1 MDFMT
6 MNRKG
11 ETGQGLSPC
20 PCGAPPSQRGAFEEA
35 VAGEWPPL
43 GGGSREA
50 GGGES
55 MKIERPITAK
65 SLPLPLRGTPLA
77 EGGFSRVL
85 TASLF
90 LLIFVAASLLFPLSA
105 RAESG
110 QADLNGLAPYADDGD
125 MDYIPDYFVTV
136 DLREDGSADIVY
148 DITWQVID
156 GDQTDYLS
164 WVKIGLPN
172 AYAEDLTPLT
182 DTISDLQ
189 YTGDGGSYAKVVF
202 ARRYYSPEVAA
213 QNGGESRVRFA
224 FSVHQSHL
232 FTLNDDGT
240 ATFEFTPGWFDDLVV
255 ERMQVRW
262 RGGDGFVADNSSEE
276 DGYLIWEFGPMGH
289 GQSADV
295 HVTVPVTTAET
306 FDPDAQ
312 LTAADYDDGGM
323 TADEMIGILTVVIAL
338 LIFVAALIIIVGSMT
353 PDWGGGFG
361 GGLDPDDW
369 FWYTNGVHT
378 IHVARTAPPPK
389 GYTRTDPPKNY
400 HTGGGSSR
408 GGGVGR
414 HNSGCASSCACA
426 CASSCACA
434 CACAGGGRAGCTAK
448 DFYTYK
454 LPHKAD
460 REDDQ

>member
-1 MDFMT
+1 MFQ
-6 MNRKG
+6 RKRWG
-11 ETGQGLSPC
+11 GVGKVP
-20 PCGAPPSQRGAFEEA
+20 RGF
-35 VAGEWPPL
+35 VCSFL
-43 GGGSREA
+43 
-50 GGGES
+50 
-55 MKIERPITAK
+55 
-65 SLPLPLRGTPLA
+65 
-77 EGGFSRVL
+77 
-85 TASLF
+85 

-110 QADLNGLAPYADDGD
+110 QAGLDRLAPYADDGD
-125 MDYIPDYFVTV
+125 LDYIPDYFVTV

-148 DITWQVID
+148 DITWQVIG

-232 FTLNDDGT
+232 FSLNSDGT

-255 ERMQVRW
+255 EHMQVRW
-262 RGGDGFVADNSSEE
+262 RSGDGFVADNTSEE
-276 DGYLIWEFGPMGH
+276 DGYLIWDFGPMGH
-289 GQSADV
+289 GQSANI

-323 TADEMIGILTVVIAL
+323 TADEMIGILTVVIGL
-338 LIFVAALIIIVGSMT
+338 LIFAAALIIVVGSMT

-361 GGLDPDDW
+361 SGLDPDDW

-426 CASSCACA
+426 SRCACA

>member
-1 MDFMT
+1 MFQ
-6 MNRKG
+6 RKRWG
-11 ETGQGLSPC
+11 GVGKVP
-20 PCGAPPSQRGAFEEA
+20 RGF
-35 VAGEWPPL
+35 VCSFL
-43 GGGSREA
+43 
-50 GGGES
+50 
-55 MKIERPITAK
+55 
-65 SLPLPLRGTPLA
+65 
-77 EGGFSRVL
+77 
-85 TASLF
+85 

-110 QADLNGLAPYADDGD
+110 QADLDRLAPYADDGD
-125 MDYIPDYFVTV
+125 LDYIPDYFVTV

-232 FTLNDDGT
+232 FSLNSDGT

-255 ERMQVRW
+255 EHMQVRW
-262 RGGDGFVADNSSEE
+262 RSGDGFVADNSSEE
-276 DGYLIWEFGPMGH
+276 DGYLIWDFGPMGH
-289 GQSADV
+289 GQSANI
-295 HVTVPVTTAET
+295 HVTVPVTTAKT

-323 TADEMIGILTVVIAL
+323 TADEMIGILTVVIGL
-338 LIFVAALIIIVGSMT
+338 LIFAAALIIIVGSMT

-361 GGLDPDDW
+361 SGLDPDDW

-426 CASSCACA
+426 CA
-434 CACAGGGRAGCTAK
+434 CAGGGRAGCTAK

>member
-1 MDFMT
+1 M
-6 MNRKG
+6 
-11 ETGQGLSPC
+11 
-20 PCGAPPSQRGAFEEA
+20 
-35 VAGEWPPL
+35 
-43 GGGSREA
+43 
-50 GGGES
+50 
-55 MKIERPITAK
+55 
-65 SLPLPLRGTPLA
+65 
-77 EGGFSRVL
+77 
-85 TASLF
+85 
-90 LLIFVAASLLFPLSA
+90 
-105 RAESG
+105 
-110 QADLNGLAPYADDGD
+110 
-125 MDYIPDYFVTV
+125 
-136 DLREDGSADIVY
+136 
-148 DITWQVID
+148 
-156 GDQTDYLS
+156 
-164 WVKIGLPN
+164 
-172 AYAEDLTPLT
+172 
-182 DTISDLQ
+182 Q

-224 FSVHQSHL
+224 FSVHQNHL

-255 ERMQVRW
+255 EHMQVRW
-262 RGGDGFVADNSSEE
+262 RSGDGFVADNSSEE

-289 GQSADV
+289 GQSANI

-323 TADEMIGILTVVIAL
+323 TADEILGILTVVIGL

-361 GGLDPDDW
+361 SGLDPDDW

>member
-1 MDFMT
+1 MFQ
-6 MNRKG
+6 RKRWSG
-11 ETGQGLSPC
+11 VGKVP
-20 PCGAPPSQRGAFEEA
+20 RGF
-35 VAGEWPPL
+35 VCSFL
-43 GGGSREA
+43 
-50 GGGES
+50 
-55 MKIERPITAK
+55 
-65 SLPLPLRGTPLA
+65 
-77 EGGFSRVL
+77 
-85 TASLF
+85 

-110 QADLNGLAPYADDGD
+110 QAGLDRLAPYADDGD
-125 MDYIPDYFVTV
+125 LDYIPDYFVTV

-148 DITWQVID
+148 DITWQVIG

-172 AYAEDLTPLT
+172 AHAEDLTPLT

-232 FTLNDDGT
+232 FSLNSDGT

-255 ERMQVRW
+255 EHMQVRW
-262 RGGDGFVADNSSEE
+262 RSGDGFVADNSSEE

-289 GQSADV
+289 GQSANI

-323 TADEMIGILTVVIAL
+323 TADEMIGILTVVIGL
-338 LIFVAALIIIVGSMT
+338 LIFAAALIIIFGSMT

-361 GGLDPDDW
+361 SGLDPDDW

>member
-1 MDFMT
+1 MFQ
-6 MNRKG
+6 RKRWG
-11 ETGQGLSPC
+11 GVGKVP
-20 PCGAPPSQRGAFEEA
+20 RGF
-35 VAGEWPPL
+35 VCSFL
-43 GGGSREA
+43 
-50 GGGES
+50 
-55 MKIERPITAK
+55 
-65 SLPLPLRGTPLA
+65 
-77 EGGFSRVL
+77 
-85 TASLF
+85 

-110 QADLNGLAPYADDGD
+110 QAGLDRLAPYADDGD
-125 MDYIPDYFVTV
+125 LDYIPDYFVMV

-148 DITWQVID
+148 DITWQVIG

-172 AYAEDLTPLT
+172 AHAEDLTPLT

-232 FTLNDDGT
+232 FSLNSDGT

-255 ERMQVRW
+255 EHMQVRW
-262 RGGDGFVADNSSEE
+262 RSGDGFVADNSSEE

-289 GQSADV
+289 GQSANI

-323 TADEMIGILTVVIAL
+323 TADEMIGILTVVIGL
-338 LIFVAALIIIVGSMT
+338 LIFAAALIIIFGSMT

-361 GGLDPDDW
+361 SGLDPDDW

>member
-1 MDFMT
+1 MFQ
-6 MNRKG
+6 RKRWG
-11 ETGQGLSPC
+11 GVGKVP
-20 PCGAPPSQRGAFEEA
+20 RGF
-35 VAGEWPPL
+35 VCSFL
-43 GGGSREA
+43 
-50 GGGES
+50 
-55 MKIERPITAK
+55 
-65 SLPLPLRGTPLA
+65 
-77 EGGFSRVL
+77 
-85 TASLF
+85 

-110 QADLNGLAPYADDGD
+110 QADLDRLAPYADDGD
-125 MDYIPDYFVTV
+125 LDYIPDYFVTV

-148 DITWQVID
+148 DITWQVIG

-232 FTLNDDGT
+232 FSLNSDGT

-255 ERMQVRW
+255 EHMQVRW
-262 RGGDGFVADNSSEE
+262 RSGDGFVADNTSEE

-289 GQSADV
+289 GQSANI

-323 TADEMIGILTVVIAL
+323 TADEMIGILTVVIGL
-338 LIFVAALIIIVGSMT
+338 LIFAAALIIIVGSMT

-361 GGLDPDDW
+361 SGLDPDDW
-369 FWYTNGVHT
+369 FWYTNGIHT
-378 IHVARTAPPPK
+378 IHLARTAPPPK

-400 HTGGGSSR
+400 HTGGGSSL

>member
-1 MDFMT
+1 MFQ
-6 MNRKG
+6 RKRWG
-11 ETGQGLSPC
+11 GVGKVP
-20 PCGAPPSQRGAFEEA
+20 RGF
-35 VAGEWPPL
+35 VCSFL
-43 GGGSREA
+43 
-50 GGGES
+50 
-55 MKIERPITAK
+55 
-65 SLPLPLRGTPLA
+65 
-77 EGGFSRVL
+77 
-85 TASLF
+85 

-110 QADLNGLAPYADDGD
+110 QADLDRLAPYADDGD
-125 MDYIPDYFVTV
+125 LDYIPDYFVTV

-202 ARRYYSPEVAA
+202 ARRYYSPKVAA

-232 FTLNDDGT
+232 FSLNSDGT
-240 ATFEFTPGWFDDLVV
+240 ATFEFAPGWFDDLVV
-255 ERMQVRW
+255 EHMQVRW
-262 RGGDGFVADNSSEE
+262 RSGDGFVADNTSEE
-276 DGYLIWEFGPMGH
+276 DGYLIWDFGPMGH
-289 GQSADV
+289 GQSANI

-323 TADEMIGILTVVIAL
+323 TADEMIGILTVVIGL
-338 LIFVAALIIIVGSMT
+338 LIFAAALIIIVGSMT

-361 GGLDPDDW
+361 SGLDPDDW

-378 IHVARTAPPPK
+378 IHLARTAPPPK

-400 HTGGGSSR
+400 RTGGGSSR

>member
-1 MDFMT
+1 MQKKTFYP
-6 MNRKG
+6 R
-11 ETGQGLSPC
+11 
-20 PCGAPPSQRGAFEEA
+20 
-35 VAGEWPPL
+35 
-43 GGGSREA
+43 
-50 GGGES
+50 
-55 MKIERPITAK
+55 
-65 SLPLPLRGTPLA
+65 
-77 EGGFSRVL
+77 L
-85 TASLF
+85 TTFLF
-90 LLIFVAASLLFPLSA
+90 FIFVAATLLFPFAA
-105 RAESG
+105 RADDSTANS
-110 QADLNGLAPYADDGD
+110 ADIAPYADDGD
-125 MDYIPDYFVTV
+125 MDYIPDYLVTV
-136 DLREDGSADIVY
+136 DLRADGSADITY
-148 DITWQVID
+148 DITWQVIG

-189 YTGDGGSYAKVVF
+189 YSGDGGSYAKVVF
-202 ARRYYSPEVAA
+202 ARRYYAPEVAA
-213 QNGGESRVRFA
+213 KNGGESRVRFA

-276 DGYLIWEFGPMGH
+276 DGYLIWDFGPMGH

>member
-1 MDFMT
+1 MFQ
-6 MNRKG
+6 RKRWG
-11 ETGQGLSPC
+11 GVGKVP
-20 PCGAPPSQRGAFEEA
+20 RGF
-35 VAGEWPPL
+35 VCSFL
-43 GGGSREA
+43 
-50 GGGES
+50 
-55 MKIERPITAK
+55 
-65 SLPLPLRGTPLA
+65 
-77 EGGFSRVL
+77 
-85 TASLF
+85 

-110 QADLNGLAPYADDGD
+110 QADLDGLAPYADDGD
-125 MDYIPDYFVTV
+125 LDYIPDYFVTV

-148 DITWQVID
+148 DITWQVIG

-224 FSVHQSHL
+224 FSVHQNHL

-255 ERMQVRW
+255 EHMQVRW
-262 RGGDGFVADNSSEE
+262 RSGDGFVADNSSEE

-289 GQSADV
+289 GQSANI

-323 TADEMIGILTVVIAL
+323 TADEMIGILTVVI
-338 LIFVAALIIIVGSMT
+338 
-353 PDWGGGFG
+353 
-361 GGLDPDDW
+361 
-369 FWYTNGVHT
+369 
-378 IHVARTAPPPK
+378 
-389 GYTRTDPPKNY
+389 
-400 HTGGGSSR
+400 
-408 GGGVGR
+408 
-414 HNSGCASSCACA
+414 GC
-426 CASSCACA
+426 
-434 CACAGGGRAGCTAK
+434 
-448 DFYTYK
+448 
-454 LPHKAD
+454 
-460 REDDQ
+460 

>member
-1 MDFMT
+1 MFQ
-6 MNRKG
+6 RKRWG
-11 ETGQGLSPC
+11 GVGKVP
-20 PCGAPPSQRGAFEEA
+20 RGF
-35 VAGEWPPL
+35 VCSFL
-43 GGGSREA
+43 
-50 GGGES
+50 
-55 MKIERPITAK
+55 
-65 SLPLPLRGTPLA
+65 
-77 EGGFSRVL
+77 
-85 TASLF
+85 

-110 QADLNGLAPYADDGD
+110 QADLDGLAPYADDGD
-125 MDYIPDYFVTV
+125 LDYIPDYFVTV

-232 FTLNDDGT
+232 FSLNSDGT

-255 ERMQVRW
+255 EHMQVRW
-262 RGGDGFVADNSSEE
+262 RGGDGFVADNTSEE
-276 DGYLIWEFGPMGH
+276 DGYLIWDFGPMGH
-289 GQSADV
+289 GQSANI

-323 TADEMIGILTVVIAL
+323 TADEMIGILTVVIGL
-338 LIFVAALIIIVGSMT
+338 LIFAAALIIIVGSMT

-361 GGLDPDDW
+361 SGLDPDDW

-389 GYTRTDPPKNY
+389 GYTRTE
-400 HTGGGSSR
+400 
-408 GGGVGR
+408 
-414 HNSGCASSCACA
+414 
-426 CASSCACA
+426 
-434 CACAGGGRAGCTAK
+434 
-448 DFYTYK
+448 K
-454 LPHKAD
+454 LPYRRRFFPRRRRGAAQQRVRFQLRLRLCFQLRVCLRLCGRRPCRMHCKRFLHVQTAP
-460 REDDQ
+460 

>member
-1 MDFMT
+1 MFQ
-6 MNRKG
+6 RKRWG
-11 ETGQGLSPC
+11 GVGKVP
-20 PCGAPPSQRGAFEEA
+20 RGF
-35 VAGEWPPL
+35 VCSFL
-43 GGGSREA
+43 
-50 GGGES
+50 
-55 MKIERPITAK
+55 
-65 SLPLPLRGTPLA
+65 
-77 EGGFSRVL
+77 
-85 TASLF
+85 

-110 QADLNGLAPYADDGD
+110 QADLDGLAPYADDGD
-125 MDYIPDYFVTV
+125 LDYIPDYFVTV

-148 DITWQVID
+148 DITWQVIG

-232 FTLNDDGT
+232 FSLNSDGT

-255 ERMQVRW
+255 EHMQVRW
-262 RGGDGFVADNSSEE
+262 RSGDGFVADNSSEE

-289 GQSADV
+289 GQSANI

-323 TADEMIGILTVVIAL
+323 TADEMIGILTVVIGL
-338 LIFVAALIIIVGSMT
+338 LIFAAALIIIFGSMT

-361 GGLDPDDW
+361 SGLDPDDW

-434 CACAGGGRAGCTAK
+434 CACAGGGRAGCSKK
-448 DFYTYK
+448 DFYHTTDK
-454 LPHKAD
+454 K
-460 REDDQ
+460 EEK

>member
-1 MDFMT
+1 MFQ
-6 MNRKG
+6 RKRWG
-11 ETGQGLSPC
+11 GVGKVP
-20 PCGAPPSQRGAFEEA
+20 RGF
-35 VAGEWPPL
+35 VCSFL
-43 GGGSREA
+43 
-50 GGGES
+50 
-55 MKIERPITAK
+55 
-65 SLPLPLRGTPLA
+65 
-77 EGGFSRVL
+77 
-85 TASLF
+85 

-110 QADLNGLAPYADDGD
+110 QAGLDRLAPYADDGD
-125 MDYIPDYFVTV
+125 LDYIPDYFVTV

-224 FSVHQSHL
+224 FSVHQNHL
-232 FTLNDDGT
+232 F
-240 ATFEFTPGWFDDLVV
+240 TFEFTPGWFDDLVV
-255 ERMQVRW
+255 EHMQVRW
-262 RGGDGFVADNSSEE
+262 RSGDGFVADNSSEE

-289 GQSADV
+289 GQSANI

-323 TADEMIGILTVVIAL
+323 TADEMIGILTVVIGL
-338 LIFVAALIIIVGSMT
+338 LIFAAALIIIFGSMT

-361 GGLDPDDW
+361 SGLDPDDW

>member
-1 MDFMT
+1 MFQ
-6 MNRKG
+6 RKRWG
-11 ETGQGLSPC
+11 GVGKVP
-20 PCGAPPSQRGAFEEA
+20 RGF
-35 VAGEWPPL
+35 VCSFL
-43 GGGSREA
+43 
-50 GGGES
+50 
-55 MKIERPITAK
+55 
-65 SLPLPLRGTPLA
+65 
-77 EGGFSRVL
+77 
-85 TASLF
+85 
-90 LLIFVAASLLFPLSA
+90 LLIFVAATLLVPFEA

-110 QADLNGLAPYADDGD
+110 QADLDGLAPYADEGD

-189 YTGDGGSYAKVVF
+189 YNGDGGSYAKVVF

-232 FTLNDDGT
+232 FTLNNDGT

-262 RGGDGFVADNSSEE
+262 RGGDGFVADNTSEE

-289 GQSADV
+289 GQSANI

-323 TADEMIGILTVVIAL
+323 TADEMIGILTVVIGL
-338 LIFVAALIIIVGSMT
+338 LIFAAALIIIVGSMT

-361 GGLDPDDW
+361 SGLDPDDW

-378 IHVARTAPPPK
+378 IHLARTAPPPK

>member
-1 MDFMT
+1 MFQ
-6 MNRKG
+6 RKRWG
-11 ETGQGLSPC
+11 GVGKVP
-20 PCGAPPSQRGAFEEA
+20 RGF
-35 VAGEWPPL
+35 VCSFL
-43 GGGSREA
+43 
-50 GGGES
+50 
-55 MKIERPITAK
+55 
-65 SLPLPLRGTPLA
+65 
-77 EGGFSRVL
+77 
-85 TASLF
+85 

-110 QADLNGLAPYADDGD
+110 QADLDGLAPYADDGD
-125 MDYIPDYFVTV
+125 LDYIPDYFVTV

-202 ARRYYSPEVAA
+202 ARRYYSPKVAA

-232 FTLNDDGT
+232 FSLNSDGT
-240 ATFEFTPGWFDDLVV
+240 ATFEFVPGWFDDLVV
-255 ERMQVRW
+255 EHMQVRW
-262 RGGDGFVADNSSEE
+262 RSGDGFVADNTSEE
-276 DGYLIWEFGPMGH
+276 DGYLIWDFGPMGH
-289 GQSADV
+289 GQSANI

-323 TADEMIGILTVVIAL
+323 TADEMIGILTVVIGL
-338 LIFVAALIIIVGSMT
+338 LIFAAALIIIVGSMT

-361 GGLDPDDW
+361 SGLDPDDW

-378 IHVARTAPPPK
+378 IRRARSAPPPT
-389 GYTRTDPPKNY
+389 GYHRTDPPPEY
-400 HTGGGSSR
+400 RSGGGKTR

-414 HNSGCASSCACA
+414 NHSSHSSCASSCACA

-434 CACAGGGRAGCTAK
+434 CACAGGGRAGCSVK
-448 DFYTYK
+448 DFYTVK
-454 LPHKAD
+454 IPKKNAGAD
-460 REDDQ
+460 VSIDPEIEDGK

>member
-1 MDFMT
+1 MFQ
-6 MNRKG
+6 RKRWG
-11 ETGQGLSPC
+11 GVGKVP
-20 PCGAPPSQRGAFEEA
+20 RGF
-35 VAGEWPPL
+35 VCSFL
-43 GGGSREA
+43 
-50 GGGES
+50 
-55 MKIERPITAK
+55 
-65 SLPLPLRGTPLA
+65 
-77 EGGFSRVL
+77 
-85 TASLF
+85 
-90 LLIFVAASLLFPLSA
+90 LLIFVAVSLLFPLSA

-110 QADLNGLAPYADDGD
+110 QADLDGLAPYADDGD
-125 MDYIPDYFVTV
+125 LDYIPDYFVTV

-232 FTLNDDGT
+232 FSLNSDGT
-240 ATFEFTPGWFDDLVV
+240 ATFEFAPGWFDDLVV
-255 ERMQVRW
+255 EHMQVRW
-262 RGGDGFVADNSSEE
+262 RSGDGFVADNTSEE
-276 DGYLIWEFGPMGH
+276 DGYLIWDFGPMGH
-289 GQSADV
+289 GQSANI
-295 HVTVPVTTAET
+295 HVTVPVTTADT

-323 TADEMIGILTVVIAL
+323 TADEMIGILTVVIGL
-338 LIFVAALIIIVGSMT
+338 LIFAAALIIIVGSMT

-361 GGLDPDDW
+361 SGLDPDDW

-426 CASSCACA
+426 CA
-434 CACAGGGRAGCTAK
+434 CAGGGRAGCTAK

>member
-1 MDFMT
+1 MFQ
-6 MNRKG
+6 RKRWG
-11 ETGQGLSPC
+11 GVGKVP
-20 PCGAPPSQRGAFEEA
+20 RGF
-35 VAGEWPPL
+35 VCSFL
-43 GGGSREA
+43 
-50 GGGES
+50 
-55 MKIERPITAK
+55 
-65 SLPLPLRGTPLA
+65 
-77 EGGFSRVL
+77 
-85 TASLF
+85 

-110 QADLNGLAPYADDGD
+110 QAGLDRLAPYADDGD
-125 MDYIPDYFVTV
+125 LDYIPDYFVTV

-148 DITWQVID
+148 DITWQVIG
-156 GDQTDYLS
+156 GDQTDYHS

-232 FTLNDDGT
+232 FSLNNDGT
-240 ATFEFTPGWFDDLVV
+240 ATFEFAPGWFDDLVV
-255 ERMQVRW
+255 EHMQVRW
-262 RGGDGFVADNSSEE
+262 RSGDGFVADNSSEE
-276 DGYLIWEFGPMGH
+276 DGYLIWDFGPMGH
-289 GQSADV
+289 GQSANI

-323 TADEMIGILTVVIAL
+323 TADEMIGILTVVIGL
-338 LIFVAALIIIVGSMT
+338 LIFAAALIIIVGSMT

-361 GGLDPDDW
+361 SGLDPDDW

-378 IHVARTAPPPK
+378 IHLARTAPPPK

>member
-1 MDFMT
+1 MFQ
-6 MNRKG
+6 RKRWG
-11 ETGQGLSPC
+11 GVGKVP
-20 PCGAPPSQRGAFEEA
+20 RGF
-35 VAGEWPPL
+35 VCSFL
-43 GGGSREA
+43 
-50 GGGES
+50 
-55 MKIERPITAK
+55 
-65 SLPLPLRGTPLA
+65 
-77 EGGFSRVL
+77 
-85 TASLF
+85 

-110 QADLNGLAPYADDGD
+110 QADLDGLAPYADDGD
-125 MDYIPDYFVTV
+125 LDYIPDYFVTV

-148 DITWQVID
+148 DITWQVIG

-232 FTLNDDGT
+232 FSLNSDGT

-255 ERMQVRW
+255 EHMQVRW
-262 RGGDGFVADNSSEE
+262 RSGDGFVADNSSEE
-276 DGYLIWEFGPMGH
+276 DGYLIWDFGPMGH
-289 GQSADV
+289 GQSANI

-323 TADEMIGILTVVIAL
+323 TADEMIGILTVVIGL
-338 LIFVAALIIIVGSMT
+338 LIFAAALIIIVGSMT

-361 GGLDPDDW
+361 SGLDPDDW

-378 IHVARTAPPPK
+378 IHLARTAPPPK

-426 CASSCACA
+426 CA
-434 CACAGGGRAGCTAK
+434 CAGGGRAGCTAK

>member
-1 MDFMT
+1 MQKKTFYP
-6 MNRKG
+6 R
-11 ETGQGLSPC
+11 
-20 PCGAPPSQRGAFEEA
+20 
-35 VAGEWPPL
+35 
-43 GGGSREA
+43 
-50 GGGES
+50 
-55 MKIERPITAK
+55 
-65 SLPLPLRGTPLA
+65 
-77 EGGFSRVL
+77 L
-85 TASLF
+85 TAFLF
-90 LLIFVAASLLFPLSA
+90 FIFVAATLLFPFAAKADDPTANSA
-105 RAESG
+105 
-110 QADLNGLAPYADDGD
+110 DIAPYADDGD
-125 MDYIPDYFVTV
+125 MDYIPDYLVTV
-136 DLREDGSADIVY
+136 DLRADGSADITY
-148 DITWQVID
+148 DITWQVIG

-189 YTGDGGSYAKVVF
+189 YSGDGGSYAKVVF
-202 ARRYYSPEVAA
+202 ARRYYAPEVAA
-213 QNGGESRVRFA
+213 KNGGESRVRFA

-232 FTLNDDGT
+232 FSLGDDGT

-255 ERMQVRW
+255 EHMQVRW
-262 RGGDGFVADNSSEE
+262 RSGDGFVADNSSEE
-276 DGYLIWEFGPMGH
+276 DGYLIWDFGPMGH
-289 GQSADV
+289 GQSANI

-323 TADEMIGILTVVIAL
+323 TADEMIGILTVVIGL
-338 LIFVAALIIIVGSMT
+338 LIFAAALIIIFGSMT

-361 GGLDPDDW
+361 SGLDPDDW

>member
-1 MDFMT
+1 MFQ
-6 MNRKG
+6 RKRWG
-11 ETGQGLSPC
+11 GVGRVP
-20 PCGAPPSQRGAFEEA
+20 RGF
-35 VAGEWPPL
+35 VCSFL
-43 GGGSREA
+43 
-50 GGGES
+50 
-55 MKIERPITAK
+55 
-65 SLPLPLRGTPLA
+65 
-77 EGGFSRVL
+77 
-85 TASLF
+85 
-90 LLIFVAASLLFPLSA
+90 LLIFVAASLLFPLCA

-110 QADLNGLAPYADDGD
+110 QADLDGLALYADDGD
-125 MDYIPDYFVTV
+125 LDYIPDYFVTV

-148 DITWQVID
+148 DITWQVIG

-172 AYAEDLTPLT
+172 AHAEDLTPLT

-224 FSVHQSHL
+224 FSVHQNHL

-255 ERMQVRW
+255 EHMQVRW
-262 RGGDGFVADNSSEE
+262 RSGDGFVADNSSEE

-289 GQSADV
+289 GQSANI
-295 HVTVPVTTAET
+295 HVTVPVTTAQT

-323 TADEMIGILTVVIAL
+323 TADEMIGILTVVIGL
-338 LIFVAALIIIVGSMT
+338 LIFAAALIIIVGSMT

-361 GGLDPDDW
+361 SGLDPDDW

>member
-20 PCGAPPSQRGAFEEA
+20 PCGAPPSQRGTFEEA

-55 MKIERPITAK
+55 MKARSAVTAK

-77 EGGFSRVL
+77 EGGAWRLL

-110 QADLNGLAPYADDGD
+110 QADLDGLAPYADDGD

-289 GQSADV
+289 GQSANI

>member
-1 MDFMT
+1 MFQ
-6 MNRKG
+6 RKRWG
-11 ETGQGLSPC
+11 GVGKVP
-20 PCGAPPSQRGAFEEA
+20 RGF
-35 VAGEWPPL
+35 VCSFL
-43 GGGSREA
+43 
-50 GGGES
+50 
-55 MKIERPITAK
+55 
-65 SLPLPLRGTPLA
+65 
-77 EGGFSRVL
+77 
-85 TASLF
+85 

-110 QADLNGLAPYADDGD
+110 QADLDRLAPYADDGD
-125 MDYIPDYFVTV
+125 LDYITDYFVTV

-232 FTLNDDGT
+232 FSLNSDGT

-255 ERMQVRW
+255 EHMQVRW
-262 RGGDGFVADNSSEE
+262 RSGDGFVADNTSEE
-276 DGYLIWEFGPMGH
+276 DGYLIWDFGPMGH
-289 GQSADV
+289 GQSANI
-295 HVTVPVTTAET
+295 HVTVPVTTTET

-323 TADEMIGILTVVIAL
+323 TADEMIGILTVVIGL
-338 LIFVAALIIIVGSMT
+338 LIFAAALIIIVGSMT

-361 GGLDPDDW
+361 SGLDPDDW

-378 IHVARTAPPPK
+378 IRRARSAPPPT
-389 GYTRTDPPKNY
+389 GYHRTDPPPEY
-400 HTGGGSSR
+400 RSGGGKTR

-414 HNSGCASSCACA
+414 NHSSHSSCASSCACA

-434 CACAGGGRAGCTAK
+434 CACAGGGRAGCSVK
-448 DFYTYK
+448 DFYTVK
-454 LPHKAD
+454 IPKAIPHNSHLTA
-460 REDDQ
+460 

>member
-1 MDFMT
+1 MFQ
-6 MNRKG
+6 RKRWG
-11 ETGQGLSPC
+11 GVGKVP
-20 PCGAPPSQRGAFEEA
+20 RGF
-35 VAGEWPPL
+35 VCSFL
-43 GGGSREA
+43 
-50 GGGES
+50 
-55 MKIERPITAK
+55 
-65 SLPLPLRGTPLA
+65 
-77 EGGFSRVL
+77 
-85 TASLF
+85 

-110 QADLNGLAPYADDGD
+110 QAGLDRLAPYADDGD
-125 MDYIPDYFVTV
+125 LDYIPDYFVTV

-148 DITWQVID
+148 DITWQVIG

-213 QNGGESRVRFA
+213 QNGGESRVRLA

-232 FTLNDDGT
+232 FSLNSDGT

-255 ERMQVRW
+255 EHMQVRW
-262 RGGDGFVADNSSEE
+262 RSGDGFVADNSSEE

-289 GQSADV
+289 GQSANI

-323 TADEMIGILTVVIAL
+323 TADEMIGILTVVIGL
-338 LIFVAALIIIVGSMT
+338 LIFAAALIIIFGSMT

-361 GGLDPDDW
+361 SGLDPDDW

-434 CACAGGGRAGCTAK
+434 CACAGGGRPDALQKIFTRTNCPIRRTGRMTNE
-448 DFYTYK
+448 
-454 LPHKAD
+454 PG
-460 REDDQ
+460 RSV

>member
-1 MDFMT
+1 MQKKTFYP
-6 MNRKG
+6 R
-11 ETGQGLSPC
+11 
-20 PCGAPPSQRGAFEEA
+20 
-35 VAGEWPPL
+35 
-43 GGGSREA
+43 
-50 GGGES
+50 
-55 MKIERPITAK
+55 
-65 SLPLPLRGTPLA
+65 
-77 EGGFSRVL
+77 L
-85 TASLF
+85 TTF
-90 LLIFVAASLLFPLSA
+90 LLFIFVATTLLFPFAAKADDPTANSA
-105 RAESG
+105 
-110 QADLNGLAPYADDGD
+110 DIAPYADDGD
-125 MDYIPDYFVTV
+125 MDYIPDYLVTV
-136 DLREDGSADIVY
+136 DLRADGSADITY
-148 DITWQVID
+148 DITWQVIG

-189 YTGDGGSYAKVVF
+189 YSGDGGSYAKVVF
-202 ARRYYSPEVAA
+202 ARRYYAPEVAA
-213 QNGGESRVRFA
+213 KNGGESRVRFT

-232 FTLNDDGT
+232 FSLGDDGT

-255 ERMQVRW
+255 EHMQVRW
-262 RGGDGFVADNSSEE
+262 RSGDGFVADNTSEE
-276 DGYLIWEFGPMGH
+276 DGYLIWDFGPMGH
-289 GQSADV
+289 GQSANI

-323 TADEMIGILTVVIAL
+323 TADEMIGILTVVIGL
-338 LIFVAALIIIVGSMT
+338 LIFAAALIISVGSMT

-361 GGLDPDDW
+361 SGLDPDDW

>member
-1 MDFMT
+1 MG
-6 MNRKG
+6 KV
-11 ETGQGLSPC
+11 P
-20 PCGAPPSQRGAFEEA
+20 RGF
-35 VAGEWPPL
+35 VCSFL
-43 GGGSREA
+43 
-50 GGGES
+50 
-55 MKIERPITAK
+55 
-65 SLPLPLRGTPLA
+65 
-77 EGGFSRVL
+77 
-85 TASLF
+85 

-110 QADLNGLAPYADDGD
+110 QADLDRLAPYADDGD
-125 MDYIPDYFVTV
+125 LDYIPDYFVTV

-148 DITWQVID
+148 DITWQVIG

-202 ARRYYSPEVAA
+202 ARRYYSPKVAA

-232 FTLNDDGT
+232 FSLNSDGT

-255 ERMQVRW
+255 EHMQVRW
-262 RGGDGFVADNSSEE
+262 RSGDGFVADNTSEE
-276 DGYLIWEFGPMGH
+276 DGYLIWDFGPMGH
-289 GQSADV
+289 GQSANI
-295 HVTVPVTTAET
+295 HVTVPVMTAET

-323 TADEMIGILTVVIAL
+323 TADEMIGILTVVIGL
-338 LIFVAALIIIVGSMT
+338 LIFAAALIIIVGSMT

-361 GGLDPDDW
+361 SGLDPDDW
-369 FWYTNGVHT
+369 FWYTNGIHT
-378 IHVARTAPPPK
+378 IHLARTAPPPK

>member
-1 MDFMT
+1 MFQ
-6 MNRKG
+6 RKRWG
-11 ETGQGLSPC
+11 GVGKVP
-20 PCGAPPSQRGAFEEA
+20 RGF
-35 VAGEWPPL
+35 VCSFL
-43 GGGSREA
+43 
-50 GGGES
+50 
-55 MKIERPITAK
+55 
-65 SLPLPLRGTPLA
+65 
-77 EGGFSRVL
+77 
-85 TASLF
+85 

-110 QADLNGLAPYADDGD
+110 QAGLDRLAPYADDGD
-125 MDYIPDYFVTV
+125 LDYIPDYFVTV

-148 DITWQVID
+148 DITWQVIG

-202 ARRYYSPEVAA
+202 ARRYYSPKVAA

-232 FTLNDDGT
+232 FSLNSDGT
-240 ATFEFTPGWFDDLVV
+240 ATFEFAPGWFDDLVV
-255 ERMQVRW
+255 EHMQVRW
-262 RGGDGFVADNSSEE
+262 RSGDGFVADNSSEE

-289 GQSADV
+289 GQSANI
-295 HVTVPVTTAET
+295 HVTVPVTTADT

-323 TADEMIGILTVVIAL
+323 TADEMIGILTVVIGL
-338 LIFVAALIIIVGSMT
+338 LIFAAALIIIFGSMT

-361 GGLDPDDW
+361 SGLDPDDW

>member
-1 MDFMT
+1 MQKKTFYP
-6 MNRKG
+6 R
-11 ETGQGLSPC
+11 
-20 PCGAPPSQRGAFEEA
+20 
-35 VAGEWPPL
+35 
-43 GGGSREA
+43 
-50 GGGES
+50 
-55 MKIERPITAK
+55 
-65 SLPLPLRGTPLA
+65 
-77 EGGFSRVL
+77 L
-85 TASLF
+85 TTFILF
-90 LLIFVAASLLFPLSA
+90 ILVAAALLFPFAA
-105 RAESG
+105 RADDSTENST
-110 QADLNGLAPYADDGD
+110 DIAPYADDGD
-125 MDYIPDYFVTV
+125 MDYIPDYLVTV
-136 DLREDGSADIVY
+136 DLRADGSADITY
-148 DITWQVID
+148 DITWQVIG

-289 GQSADV
+289 GQSANI

-361 GGLDPDDW
+361 SGLDPDDW

>member
-1 MDFMT
+1 MFQ
-6 MNRKG
+6 RKRWG
-11 ETGQGLSPC
+11 GVGKVP
-20 PCGAPPSQRGAFEEA
+20 RGF
-35 VAGEWPPL
+35 VCSFL
-43 GGGSREA
+43 
-50 GGGES
+50 
-55 MKIERPITAK
+55 
-65 SLPLPLRGTPLA
+65 
-77 EGGFSRVL
+77 
-85 TASLF
+85 

-110 QADLNGLAPYADDGD
+110 QADLDGLAPYADDGD
-125 MDYIPDYFVTV
+125 LDYIPDYFVTV

-148 DITWQVID
+148 DITWQVIG

-202 ARRYYSPEVAA
+202 ARRYYSPKVAA

-232 FTLNDDGT
+232 FSLNSDGT

-255 ERMQVRW
+255 EHMQVRW
-262 RGGDGFVADNSSEE
+262 RSGDGFVADNTSEE

-289 GQSADV
+289 GQSANI

-323 TADEMIGILTVVIAL
+323 TADEMIGILTVVIGL
-338 LIFVAALIIIVGSMT
+338 LIFAAALIIIFGSMT

-361 GGLDPDDW
+361 SGLDPDDW

-378 IHVARTAPPPK
+378 IRRARSAPPPT
-389 GYTRTDPPKNY
+389 GYHRTDPPPEY
-400 HTGGGSSR
+400 RSGGGKTR

-414 HNSGCASSCACA
+414 NHSSHSSCASSCACA

-434 CACAGGGRAGCTAK
+434 CACAGGGRAGCSVK
-448 DFYTYK
+448 DFYTVK
-454 LPHKAD
+454 IPKKNAGAD
-460 REDDQ
+460 VSIDPEIEDGK

>member
-1 MDFMT
+1 MFQ
-6 MNRKG
+6 RKRWG
-11 ETGQGLSPC
+11 GVGKVP
-20 PCGAPPSQRGAFEEA
+20 RGF
-35 VAGEWPPL
+35 VCSFL
-43 GGGSREA
+43 
-50 GGGES
+50 
-55 MKIERPITAK
+55 
-65 SLPLPLRGTPLA
+65 
-77 EGGFSRVL
+77 
-85 TASLF
+85 

-110 QADLNGLAPYADDGD
+110 QADLDGLAPYADDGD
-125 MDYIPDYFVTV
+125 LDYIPDYFVTV

-148 DITWQVID
+148 DITWQVIG

-164 WVKIGLPN
+164 WVKIGMPN

-232 FTLNDDGT
+232 FSLNSDGT

-255 ERMQVRW
+255 EHMQVRW
-262 RGGDGFVADNSSEE
+262 RSGDGFVADNSSEE
-276 DGYLIWEFGPMGH
+276 DGYLIWDFAPMGH
-289 GQSADV
+289 GQSANI

-323 TADEMIGILTVVIAL
+323 TADEMIGILTVVIGL
-338 LIFVAALIIIVGSMT
+338 LIFAAALIIIVGSMT

-361 GGLDPDDW
+361 SGLDRLVL
-369 FWYTNGVHT
+369 VHQRRT
-378 IHVARTAPPPK
+378 HHPCGPHRTAPQGLHPHRP
-389 GYTRTDPPKNY
+389 
-400 HTGGGSSR
+400 
-408 GGGVGR
+408 
-414 HNSGCASSCACA
+414 AE
-426 CASSCACA
+426 
-434 CACAGGGRAGCTAK
+434 
-448 DFYTYK
+448 K
-454 LPHKAD
+454 LPYRRRFFPRRRRGAAQQRVRFQLRLRLCFQLRVCLRLCGRRPCRMHCKRFLHVQTAP
-460 REDDQ
+460 

>member
-1 MDFMT
+1 MFQ
-6 MNRKG
+6 RKRWG
-11 ETGQGLSPC
+11 GVGKVP
-20 PCGAPPSQRGAFEEA
+20 RGF
-35 VAGEWPPL
+35 VCSFL
-43 GGGSREA
+43 
-50 GGGES
+50 
-55 MKIERPITAK
+55 
-65 SLPLPLRGTPLA
+65 
-77 EGGFSRVL
+77 
-85 TASLF
+85 
-90 LLIFVAASLLFPLSA
+90 LLIFVAAALLVPFEA

-110 QADLNGLAPYADDGD
+110 QADLDRLAPYADDGD

-289 GQSADV
+289 GQSANI

-323 TADEMIGILTVVIAL
+323 TADEMIGILTVVIGL
-338 LIFVAALIIIVGSMT
+338 LIFAAALIIIVGSMT

-361 GGLDPDDW
+361 SGLDPDDW

>member
-1 MDFMT
+1 MFQ
-6 MNRKG
+6 RKRWG
-11 ETGQGLSPC
+11 GVGKVP
-20 PCGAPPSQRGAFEEA
+20 RGF
-35 VAGEWPPL
+35 VCSFL
-43 GGGSREA
+43 
-50 GGGES
+50 
-55 MKIERPITAK
+55 
-65 SLPLPLRGTPLA
+65 
-77 EGGFSRVL
+77 
-85 TASLF
+85 

-110 QADLNGLAPYADDGD
+110 QAGLDRLAPYADDGD
-125 MDYIPDYFVTV
+125 LDYIPDYFVTV

-148 DITWQVID
+148 DITWQVIG
-156 GDQTDYLS
+156 GDQTVYLS

-232 FTLNDDGT
+232 FSLNSDGT

-255 ERMQVRW
+255 EHMQVRW
-262 RGGDGFVADNSSEE
+262 RSGDGFVADNSSEE

-289 GQSADV
+289 GQSANI

-323 TADEMIGILTVVIAL
+323 TADEMIGILTVVIGL
-338 LIFVAALIIIVGSMT
+338 LIFAAALIIIFGSMT

-361 GGLDPDDW
+361 SGLDPDDW

>member
-1 MDFMT
+1 MFQ
-6 MNRKG
+6 RKRWG
-11 ETGQGLSPC
+11 GVGKVP
-20 PCGAPPSQRGAFEEA
+20 RGF
-35 VAGEWPPL
+35 VCSFL
-43 GGGSREA
+43 
-50 GGGES
+50 
-55 MKIERPITAK
+55 
-65 SLPLPLRGTPLA
+65 
-77 EGGFSRVL
+77 
-85 TASLF
+85 

-110 QADLNGLAPYADDGD
+110 QAGLDRLAPYADDGD
-125 MDYIPDYFVTV
+125 LDYIPDYFVTV

-148 DITWQVID
+148 DITWQVIG

-232 FTLNDDGT
+232 FSLNSDGT

-255 ERMQVRW
+255 EHMQVRW
-262 RGGDGFVADNSSEE
+262 RSGDGFVADNTSEE

-289 GQSADV
+289 GQSANI

-323 TADEMIGILTVVIAL
+323 TADEMIGILTVVIGL
-338 LIFVAALIIIVGSMT
+338 LIFAAALIIIVGSMT

-361 GGLDPDDW
+361 SGLDPDDW

-378 IHVARTAPPPK
+378 IHLARTAPPPK